1 MTLTASPDQTRFTDT
16 DTRQTILE
24 ARGLTKSFRGF
35 VAVDKVDLKVQ
46 FGGIHALIGP
56 NGAGKTTVFNLLTR
70 FIAPTSGNILLF
82 GEDITRQSSYALARN
97 GVVRSFQI
105 SATFPH
111 LSVIENLKIAVQ
123 RPSVSPGRFWQSSRS
138 LAHLDE
144 RAHYF
149 LELVELKKF
158 AQVAAG
164 ELPYGHKRALELA
177 TTLATDPKVMLLDE
191 PTQGLGIE
199 EVDHITQLIKRFS
212 KERTVLMVEHN
223 MRMVAAIADRI
234 SVLRYG
240 RIIAEGS
247 YDEVSRNPQV
257 IEAYLGSKA
266 RKENKKEQNQEDK
279 QGNKQ

>member
-1 MTLTASPDQTRFTDT
+1 MTVATHALEASTSTPAKQST
-16 DTRQTILE
+16 TILE

-35 VAVDKVDLKVQ
+35 VAVDNVNLKVEN
-46 FGGIHALIGP
+46 GGIHALIGP

-70 FIAPTSGNILLF
+70 FLEPTAGQITLF
-82 GEDITRQSSYALARN
+82 GEDLTRQSAYAVARK
-97 GVVRSFQI
+97 GLVRSFQI

-111 LSVIENLKIAVQ
+111 LSVLENLKLAVQ
-123 RPSVSPGRFWQSSRS
+123 RPSVSPTKFWQSPRS
-138 LAHLDE
+138 LDGLTS
-144 RAHYF
+144 RAEHF

-158 AQVAAG
+158 SKTAAG

-199 EVDHITQLIKRFS
+199 EVDHITKLIKRFS
-212 KERTVLMVEHN
+212 KDRTVLMVEHN

-240 RIIAEGS
+240 SIIAEGT
-247 YDEVSRNPQV
+247 YDEVSKNSLV
-257 IEAYLGSKA
+257 IEAYLGRKA
-266 RKENKKEQNQEDK
+266 KKGDAL
-279 QGNKQ
+279 

>member
-1 MTLTASPDQTRFTDT
+1 MTVATTANLSKKNATQALPTP
-16 DTRQTILE
+16 ILE
-24 ARGLTKSFRGF
+24 ARGLAKSFKGF
-35 VAVDKVDLKVQ
+35 VAVDNVDLKVQ

-56 NGAGKTTVFNLLTR
+56 NGAGKTTVFNLLSR
-70 FIAPTSGNILLF
+70 FIQPTAGKILVF
-82 GEDITRQSSYALARN
+82 GEDITRQSAYAVARK
-97 GVVRSFQI
+97 GLVRSFQI

-111 LSVIENLKIAVQ
+111 LSVFDNLKIAVQ
-123 RPSVSPGRFWQSSRS
+123 RPRVSPTRFWQSSRS
-138 LAHLDE
+138 LDE
-144 RAHYF
+144 LNDKADHF
-149 LELVELKKF
+149 LELVELKQF
-158 AQVAAG
+158 ANVAAG

-212 KERTVLMVEHN
+212 KDRTVLMVEHN

-247 YDEVSRNPQV
+247 YQEVSNSPEV
-257 IEAYLGSKA
+257 IEAYLGRKA
-266 RKENKKEQNQEDK
+266 KKGDSL
-279 QGNKQ
+279 

>member
-1 MTLTASPDQTRFTDT
+1 MTVETRVYEQPGSEKIASSVPV
-16 DTRQTILE
+16 IE

-35 VAVDKVDLKVQ
+35 VAVDNVDLKIR

-70 FIAPTSGNILLF
+70 FLSPTSGNIMLF
-82 GEDITRQSSYALARN
+82 GEDITRQSAYAVARK
-97 GVVRSFQI
+97 GLVRSFQI

-111 LSVIENLKIAVQ
+111 LSVLENLTIAVQ
-123 RPSVSPGRFWQSSRS
+123 RRAVSPSRFWQSSRS
-138 LAHLDE
+138 LIHLREHAH
-144 RAHYF
+144 HF
-149 LELVELKKF
+149 LELVELQKF
-158 AQVAAG
+158 SEVLAG

-199 EVDHITQLIKRFS
+199 EVDHITQLIQRFS
-212 KERTVLMVEHN
+212 KDRTVLMVEHN

-240 RIIAEGS
+240 RIIADGS
-247 YDEVSRNPQV
+247 YEEVSNNPQV

-266 RKENKKEQNQEDK
+266 KKANTQ
-279 QGNKQ
+279 

>member
-1 MTLTASPDQTRFTDT
+1 MSVATHAVQTPSNKTLAVPA
-16 DTRQTILE
+16 TILE

-35 VAVDKVDLKVQ
+35 VAVDDVNLKIQ

-70 FIAPTSGNILLF
+70 FIQPTAGQILVF
-82 GEDITRQSSYALARN
+82 GEDITRQSAYAIARK
-97 GVVRSFQI
+97 GLVRSFQI

-111 LSVIENLKIAVQ
+111 LSVLENLKIAVQ
-123 RPSVSPGRFWQSSRS
+123 RPLVSPNRFWQSSRS
-138 LAHLDE
+138 LNALTDKAH
-144 RAHYF
+144 HF
-149 LELVELKKF
+149 LELVELRKF
-158 AQVAAG
+158 ADVAAG

-177 TTLATDPKVMLLDE
+177 TTLSTDPKVMLLDE

-199 EVDHITQLIKRFS
+199 EVNHITQLIKRFS
-212 KERTVLMVEHN
+212 KDRTVLMVEHN

-247 YDEVSRNPQV
+247 YEDVSKNPQV
-257 IEAYLGSKA
+257 IEAYLGRKA
-266 RKENKKEQNQEDK
+266 KKGDAL
-279 QGNKQ
+279 

>member
-1 MTLTASPDQTRFTDT
+1 MTVAFSSGKSATIDT
-16 DTRQTILE
+16 NVQSAIILE
-24 ARGLTKSFRGF
+24 AHGLTKSFRGF
-35 VAVDKVDLKVQ
+35 VAVDSVDLKVR

-70 FIAPTSGNILLF
+70 FVPPTSGRITLF
-82 GEDITRQSSYALARN
+82 GEDITRESAYAVARK
-97 GVVRSFQI
+97 GLVRSFQI

-111 LSVIENLKIAVQ
+111 LSVLDNLRIAVQ
-123 RPSVSPGRFWQSSRS
+123 RPKVSPNRFWQSSRS
-138 LAHLDE
+138 LANLDE
-144 RAHYF
+144 RAQYF

-158 AQVAAG
+158 ANAAAG

-212 KERTVLMVEHN
+212 KDRTVLMVEHN

-266 RKENKKEQNQEDK
+266 KKS
-279 QGNKQ
+279 NKQ

>member
-1 MTLTASPDQTRFTDT
+1 MTLTASPDQTRLTDT
-16 DTRQTILE
+16 NTRQTILE

-70 FIAPTSGNILLF
+70 FIPPTSGNILLF
-82 GEDITRQSSYALARN
+82 GEDITRQSAHALARN

-123 RPSVSPGRFWQSSRS
+123 RPSVAPGRFWQSSRS

-144 RAHYF
+144 RAHHF

-266 RKENKKEQNQEDK
+266 KKENK

>member
-1 MTLTASPDQTRFTDT
+1 MTVTASPDQSRLTDT
-16 DTRQTILE
+16 NAPQTILE

-35 VAVDKVDLKVQ
+35 VAVDNVDLKVQ

-70 FIAPTSGNILLF
+70 FIPPTSGSILLF
-82 GEDITRQSSYALARN
+82 GEDITRQSAHALARN

-138 LAHLDE
+138 LAHLEE
-144 RAHYF
+144 RAHHF

-158 AQVAAG
+158 ARVAAG

-266 RKENKKEQNQEDK
+266 KK
-279 QGNKQ
+279 GNKQ

>member
-1 MTLTASPDQTRFTDT
+1 MAVAMSASISEKKASPAPAD
-16 DTRQTILE
+16 TILE
-24 ARGLTKSFRGF
+24 ARGLTKSFKGF
-35 VAVDKVDLKVQ
+35 VAVDKVDLKIQ

-70 FIAPTSGNILLF
+70 FIQPTAGQILVF
-82 GEDITRQSSYALARN
+82 GEDITRHSAYAVARK
-97 GVVRSFQI
+97 GLVRSFQI

-111 LSVIENLKIAVQ
+111 LSVFENLKIAVQ
-123 RPSVSPGRFWQSSRS
+123 RPLVSPTRFWQSSRS
-138 LAHLDE
+138 LDDLKGKANH
-144 RAHYF
+144 F
-149 LELVELKKF
+149 LELVDLKKF
-158 AQVAAG
+158 ANVSAG

-212 KERTVLMVEHN
+212 KDRTVLMVEHN

-240 RIIAEGS
+240 QIIAEGS
-247 YDEVSRNPQV
+247 YEEVSKNPQV
-257 IEAYLGSKA
+257 IEAYLGRKA
-266 RKENKKEQNQEDK
+266 KKGDSL
-279 QGNKQ
+279 

>member
-1 MTLTASPDQTRFTDT
+1 MTLTASPDQSRLKSA

-35 VAVDKVDLKVQ
+35 VAVDKVDLKIQ
-46 FGGIHALIGP
+46 RGGIHALIGP

-70 FIAPTSGNILLF
+70 FIPPTSGNILLF
-82 GEDITRQSSYALARN
+82 GEDITRQSAHALARH

-138 LAHLDE
+138 LAHLEE
-144 RAHYF
+144 RAHHF

-266 RKENKKEQNQEDK
+266 KKENQQENK

>member
-1 MTLTASPDQTRFTDT
+1 MTVAMSANISEKNVSPAPAD
-16 DTRQTILE
+16 TILE

-35 VAVDKVDLKVQ
+35 VAVDKVDLKIQ

-70 FIAPTSGNILLF
+70 FIQPTAGQILVF
-82 GEDITRQSSYALARN
+82 GEDITRQSAYAVARK
-97 GVVRSFQI
+97 GLVRSFQI

-111 LSVIENLKIAVQ
+111 LSVFENLKIAVQ
-123 RPSVSPGRFWQSSRS
+123 RPLVSPTRFWQSSRS
-138 LAHLDE
+138 LDNLKDKANH
-144 RAHYF
+144 F
-149 LELVELKKF
+149 LELVDLKKF
-158 AQVAAG
+158 ANVFAG

-212 KERTVLMVEHN
+212 KDRTVLMVEHN

-247 YDEVSRNPQV
+247 YDEVSKNPQV
-257 IEAYLGSKA
+257 IEAYLGRKA
-266 RKENKKEQNQEDK
+266 KKGDSL
-279 QGNKQ
+279 

>member
-1 MTLTASPDQTRFTDT
+1 MTLTASPDQSHLNSTDA
-16 DTRQTILE
+16 RQTILE

-35 VAVDKVDLKVQ
+35 VAVDKVDLKIQ
-46 FGGIHALIGP
+46 HGGIHALIGP

-70 FIAPTSGNILLF
+70 FIPPTSGNILLF
-82 GEDITRQSSYALARN
+82 GEDITRQSAHALARH

-138 LAHLDE
+138 LAHLEE
-144 RAHYF
+144 RAHHF

-266 RKENKKEQNQEDK
+266 KKENQQKNK

>member
-1 MTLTASPDQTRFTDT
+1 MLGESEMTVAMSANISEKNVSPAPAD
-16 DTRQTILE
+16 TILE

-35 VAVDKVDLKVQ
+35 VAVDKVDLKIQ

-70 FIAPTSGNILLF
+70 FIQPTAGQILVF
-82 GEDITRQSSYALARN
+82 GEDITRQSAYAVARK
-97 GVVRSFQI
+97 GLVRSFQI

-111 LSVIENLKIAVQ
+111 LSVFENLKIAVQ
-123 RPSVSPGRFWQSSRS
+123 RPLVSPTRFWQSSRS
-138 LAHLDE
+138 LDNLKDKANH
-144 RAHYF
+144 F
-149 LELVELKKF
+149 LELVDLKKF
-158 AQVAAG
+158 ANVFAG

-212 KERTVLMVEHN
+212 KDRTVLMVEHN

-247 YDEVSRNPQV
+247 YDEVSKNPQV
-257 IEAYLGSKA
+257 IEAYLGRKA
-266 RKENKKEQNQEDK
+266 KKGDSL
-279 QGNKQ
+279 